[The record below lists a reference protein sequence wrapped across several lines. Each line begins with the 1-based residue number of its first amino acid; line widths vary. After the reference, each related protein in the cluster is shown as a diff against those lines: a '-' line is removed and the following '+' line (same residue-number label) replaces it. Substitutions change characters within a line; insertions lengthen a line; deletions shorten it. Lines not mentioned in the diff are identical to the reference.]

1 MHAHCFFHALI
12 WNYKGC
18 ARQHAI
24 EERAP
29 NTVLFSMVVWLASG
43 AELKWSACLKRLLSP
58 KEVLTTHLKMLVIYR
73 KIYFK
78 CISKFL
84 YLSGFCYFGLVL
96 FMVLWQCPNTPVMS
110 CFHMSV
116 RLGAC
121 SSRAL
126 SCLRALFHVWAW
138 SSDPN
143 TYVLSFS
150 FVSGFV
156 IHGWW
161 FVCWPCVC
169 VIVLWVHGF
178 CLSFLCAMCSHVNL
192 SWPHPSCYLIID
204 LCALSVPRYPPQL
217 LPLISPC
224 FCNPGWFVVVFCV
237 CLVSCPALPCLALSS
252 QTVFPLRGSFFCF
265 VYIII
270 NKKKFCLLHLSP
282 HPHSFSI
289 PDSI

>member
-1 MHAHCFFHALI
+1 M
-12 WNYKGC
+12 
-18 ARQHAI
+18 
-24 EERAP
+24 
-29 NTVLFSMVVWLASG
+29 
-43 AELKWSACLKRLLSP
+43 
-58 KEVLTTHLKMLVIYR
+58 
-73 KIYFK
+73 YFK

-224 FCNPGWFVVVFCV
+224 FCNPGLVRCCILCMPCV
-237 CLVSCPALPCLALSS
+237 LSCPALPCPARLFFPYGV
-252 QTVFPLRGSFFCF
+252 VFF
-265 VYIII
+265 VLFILLLI
-270 NKKKFCLLHLSP
+270 KKCLLHLSP
-282 HPHSFSI
+282 HPHPFSI